1 VIVRDDTATPLLC
14 WRRSLTR
21 YKGPKLYIE
30 MKVFK
35 TQVVGGKNS
44 EFHRQDM
51 WNAIETGI
59 YPEWEVC
66 SQTVLF

>member
-1 VIVRDDTATPLLC
+1 
-14 WRRSLTR
+14 
-21 YKGPKLYIE
+21 